1 MAASKK
7 SNAQTEP
14 GPSATAQ
21 PPTAAQPT
29 SPSSEEALV
38 LSYLHKHGLTEAASS
53 LTKILRERSAAAD
66 GQESE
71 EGVSSK
77 RSKTSHH
84 PLDYL
89 SDSDE
94 RPTTG
99 AGYDLDCAPSVALW
113 GAGCPKLKTGG
124 ERDEARGYVEGFT
137 SLITWVLSLGD
148 DPAFVIPGVNDEVD
162 DSEEQRDGEEE
173 EQGIV
178 NDVMEVDEET
188 QKPNRGL
195 TKLVQNAL
203 ASASDNTSNPLSL
216 SAKQRSEI
224 PPTNNLLTPPSTKP
238 ELLSLSFPLMVHT
251 YCELLSCSM
260 PNTAR

>member
-21 PPTAAQPT
+21 PSTAAQPT

-77 RSKTSHH
+77 RSRTSHH
-84 PLDYL
+84 PL
-89 SDSDE
+89 
-94 RPTTG
+94 
-99 AGYDLDCAPSVALW
+99 GYDLDCAPSVALW

-162 DSEEQRDGEEE
+162 DIEERKDEEEEE

-178 NDVMEVDEET
+178 NDAMEVDEET